1 MADTLSRGYS
11 IPQTPPPRSGRV
23 ESAPFAPL
31 SPSGSGE
38 PVQTPAAAPQPG
50 APSPEPSGVIPPHP
64 EYGIKQPIKYNRDS
78 QLLLTPRD
86 PGVSDAPDLLKM
98 AWPRNLSEGGTP
110 LPMNATLEPEEGER
124 VDAAHTFDERAHID
138 WWEVRST
145 LYGAILPTK
154 LKPNDLSML
163 QNARALRTHR
173 QWGGVDGRQIQGT
186 VDAVKTRQEKD
197 GSRPPL
203 YAPAPA
209 VPEEMPFDP
218 RDMPE
223 FIYEC
228 QRRLQHDDCHKIIV
242 HGRECPVI
250 ALYGMPSKPFQEI
263 YESNQDV
270 MNRAMCMGFGD
281 VKALDARD
289 GWGLLKELAQR
300 EPPPDRQYKAKPSN
314 YTQKWTQYVDQGKTP
329 PSSLVV
335 SGSSNLSIH
344 VDRPESVTKVFPGPG
359 FWKDPL
365 INKRIRPAHGMEIY
379 RINPLTHMAEPRKL
393 NDAEQRSLFLGMAM
407 SSGCVLRGPKPVPSA
422 MFSWTKPSPEQHKR
436 ARKRSEGRR
445 KNDYAR
451 GYPELGPVCAEAYTT
466 LTAAACGIHPPVFAC
481 LITVLPDQK
490 GAIMLMLTE
499 RGMNTL
505 HSPSN
510 SGVSADTR
518 IEWPITLG
526 VEDPP
531 RHHLLHRSSG
541 AWLDENGASSGYY
554 RKIVSKHVSNR
565 FSDLLFRSSML
576 GFLAGDIK
584 EGNLVAMRP
593 YKIDDLG
600 ITRSFG
606 VGKLPIL
613 QQDYAADMICDFGW
627 IPFDVMHID
636 CDPRY
641 ACFIPRSVHSRDARL
656 GYTPYVS
663 IAEAEF
669 YVLMYTGSG
678 KYTPDEHLSRDDKL
692 VVNST
697 CLRLIMLFLTVLH
710 AFCGSFTASDNP
722 TERRNQ
728 MLSLETSYSQLFT
741 DIFGIL
747 RDHGD
752 HTFGAICNELLG
764 EEAFSGLF
772 ENTIDRTEKRALQ
785 KEVMEGWNTVTN
797 LSKLEEGVTYHS
809 TKGLWSGIAKIV
821 KNQLHHYWLNE
832 TLVGKAKPVP
842 GMRTADG
849 KPVMERSGCPTKI
862 FEDVN
867 DGVNIDEARQPTNVT
882 QTAVTFSMVTP
893 GDNVEELAALIIRII
908 RDKMKEQGIAPSEDV
923 AIETLDSKSDDY
935 PDDTV
940 FTVILYFNLQED
952 AEKALALLTE
962 ELQEMDSIEQFF
974 EQMTA
979 FQPIMPEIRQVAD
992 AIEGLPAGAK
1002 GWHATVLQKLR
1013 EKHGDFAAEYG
1024 GKYQTNMLMML
1035 VGFLGYGVSA
1045 VGRNVKTPTV
1055 PSTSTPRPTGSS

>member
-1 MADTLSRGYS
+1 MADTPSRGYS
-11 IPQTPPPRSGRV
+11 PPQMPPPGSHRP
-23 ESAPFAPL
+23 ESASVAHI
-31 SPSGSGE
+31 SPRGSGE
-38 PVQTPAAAPQPG
+38 PVQTPPPAPQPG
-50 APSPEPSGVIPPHP
+50 APSPEPSGVIPAQPA
-64 EYGIKQPIKYNRDS
+64 YGIRQPIRYNRESKLPLIPPD
-78 QLLLTPRD
+78 PRVTGALD
-86 PGVSDAPDLLKM
+86 TKKM
-98 AWPRNLSEGGTP
+98 AWPRNLANGGTP
-110 LPMNATLEPEEGER
+110 LPMNATLEPNEGER
-124 VDAAHTFDERAHID
+124 VDAANTFDERAHID
-138 WWEVRST
+138 WWEVRSK
-145 LYGAILPTK
+145 LYGTILPTK
-154 LKPNDLSML
+154 LKPNDLSMI
-163 QNARALRTHR
+163 QNAKALRSHR
-173 QWGGVDGRQIQGT
+173 QWGGVDGRQIRGT
-186 VDAVKTRQEKD
+186 VDAVKARQEKD
-197 GSRPPL
+197 GTKPPL

-228 QRRLQHDDCHKIIV
+228 SRRLQHDTCHKIIV
-242 HGRECPVI
+242 HGTECPVI

-263 YESNQDV
+263 YQSKQDV

-281 VKALDARD
+281 VKALDDRN

-300 EPPPDRQYKAKPSN
+300 EPAPGRQYKAKPSN
-314 YTQKWTQYVDQGKTP
+314 YTHQWTQYVDLGKSP
-329 PSSLVV
+329 PPSLVV

-344 VDRPESVTKVFPGPG
+344 VDRQEAVKLVFPGPG
-359 FWKDPL
+359 FWQDPL
-365 INKRIRPAHGMEIY
+365 IEKKLRPAHGMEIY
-379 RINPLTHMAEPRKL
+379 RINPLTHIAEPIIL
-393 NDAEQRSLFLGMAM
+393 NDAEQHSLFLGMAM

-422 MFSWTKPSPEQHKR
+422 IFPWTKPSPEQHNR
-436 ARKRSEGRR
+436 AKKSSRGQ

-451 GYPELGPVCAEAYTT
+451 AYPDLGPVCAEAYTT

-481 LITVLPDQK
+481 LITVLPDQS

-510 SGVSADTR
+510 SGVRPNTR

-531 RHHLLHRSSG
+531 KHHLKSRPSG
-541 AWLDENGASSGYY
+541 AWLDNDDASPTYY
-554 RKIVSKHVSNR
+554 RKIVSQHVSNR

-593 YKIDDLG
+593 YKMAMA
-600 ITRSFG
+600 RSFG
-606 VGKLPIL
+606 VGTLGTFQK
-613 QQDYAADMICDFGW
+613 DYAADMICDFGW

-641 ACFIPRSVHSRDARL
+641 ACFIPRSVHRSDARL
-656 GYTPYVS
+656 GYTDYTS
-663 IAEAEF
+663 IDEAQF

-678 KYTPDEHLSRDDKL
+678 KYTPEEKHLDQDDRL
-692 VVNST
+692 VVHST

-722 TERRNQ
+722 TERQNQ

-772 ENTIDRTEKRALQ
+772 QNIIDPTEKRTLQ
-785 KEVMEGWNTVTN
+785 LEVMNGWNTITN
-797 LSKLEEGVTYHS
+797 LSKLEQGVTYDS

-821 KNQLHHYWLNE
+821 KNQLHHYWLNQ
-832 TLVGKAKPVP
+832 TLVGKVKPVS
-842 GMRTADG
+842 GKRTVDG
-849 KPVMERSGCPTKI
+849 QRVMELSGCPTKI
-862 FEDVN
+862 FEAVSDGINN
-867 DGVNIDEARQPTNVT
+867 DERSSQPTDVT
-882 QTAVTFSMVTP
+882 KTAVTFSMVAA
-893 GDNVEELAALIIRII
+893 GDNVAPLGALIIRII
-908 RDKMKEQGIAPSEDV
+908 RDKMQERGIAPLEEV
-923 AIETLDSKSDDY
+923 PIETLDSKSNDY
-935 PDDTV
+935 PDSTV

-952 AEKALALLTE
+952 ADKALALLTE
-962 ELQEMDSIEQFF
+962 ELQEMDSTEQFF
-974 EQMTA
+974 EQMPA
-979 FQPIMPEIRQVAD
+979 FQPTMPEIRKVAD
-992 AIEGLPAGAK
+992 TIKGLPLGAK
-1002 GWHATVLQKLR
+1002 GWQATVLQKLR

-1035 VGFLGYGVSA
+1035 VGFLGYGITA

-1055 PSTSTPRPTGSS
+1055 PSTSTHRPTGSS